1 MVLSHHKTQHSPEQQ
16 QVIDSWGEGMAVLA
30 GAGSGK
36 TTTLVSKCLHLLELH
51 PEARFA
57 AVSFTEKSASDL
69 RAKLSER
76 FTDLGQP
83 SAMSQHWVTTI
94 HGLCGAIIQE
104 FPQASG
110 FDAEDSVISQ
120 VDADVL
126 WEKALEGLWFD
137 DLAEEVR
144 LAFESLLDRESR
156 DSLSFLLKRSKDLSS
171 LGLMDALQ
179 SSHDPDSQALGVVSS
194 YVITRYERLKRK
206 QGFLDFSDL
215 ELGAYRALQNQEVR
229 SSFHQRFDLVLVDE
243 FQDTNPIQAQII
255 LAFAKPDLS
264 NLCVVGDPKQSI
276 YRFRDADVSVFEE
289 FCSRLPKQYS
299 LTWNFRSRPGI
310 IEFANQICAQA
321 FAVSQMRFDALTP
334 KRSIDEHTRPLVHL
348 EVRSPQD
355 LAFWILEQRK
365 RGLRLEDMALLVRK
379 IRGNESWFRALMSC
393 GIPVSIGSG
402 GLFWDDPRVRE
413 LVAFL
418 RWWVNP
424 NHSLSGGV
432 FLRSPWM
439 GIPDSVLDQ
448 WIRKDPTWR
457 DSFLSSSHP
466 VAQALTQY
474 LKTPV
479 RPGELLMALMVTD
492 EIEHEIWAPL
502 LGLWHRV
509 ENLSLR
515 GFDLF
520 EVVTEISRACDES
533 RREKEV
539 PTPRGMGQ
547 IPILTIHGSK
557 GLEFPHVILIDFP
570 ERPRQADMPL
580 LYWDRIEGAF
590 LGARD
595 EDGQRDRKHPLEI
608 KWRNLEKLKNL
619 AESKRLFYVALTRA
633 REQLILVTPQ
643 NDVRLPRET
652 PEAIHQ
658 AFLQDDW
665 RAWLECSNQLP
676 KPETVGFE
684 SRPLVGTEGSS
695 TQLLGNQSAENLSSL
710 SSTVLEKGARATHT
724 SHGMFIS
731 QASFEHMRA
740 RHSVTEWSLL
750 AHCPRAYEWRFIRPR
765 AKPQSV
771 VSDSTPDIFDQPG
784 LHLES
789 TQESILTLDQE
800 ITQKELGTRVH
811 QCLERG
817 EWEALEKLEKEV
829 GKERFLAE
837 PVLRWAKSSPWMKPR
852 QPDQGREVWTELSF
866 EVPLGHEVLVG
877 SIDRVI
883 REEVEGEVQY
893 SIIDFKVSEK
903 PRSIYSLKS
912 AYQTQMNL
920 YAKAIAAL
928 DPDVSQRQI
937 QAWIVNISS
946 QTVQIVSLEI
956 DLFAWKSLL
965 SKSLKIIA
973 GSEGD
978 PQPGSYCKMCEF
990 SEICPEFQ
998 VLESKN

>member
-229 SSFHQRFDLVLVDE
+229 ISFHQRFDLVLVDE

-402 GLFWDDPRVRE
+402 GLFWDDPRVRFFIGD
-413 LVAFL
+413 V
-418 RWWVNP
+418 R
-424 NHSLSGGV
+424 
-432 FLRSPWM
+432 
-439 GIPDSVLDQ
+439 D
-448 WIRKDPTWR
+448 KDR
-457 DSFLSSSHP
+457 L
-466 VAQALTQY
+466 
-474 LKTPV
+474 
-479 RPGELLMALMVTD
+479 
-492 EIEHEIWAPL
+492 
-502 LGLWHRV
+502 
-509 ENLSLR
+509 
-515 GFDLF
+515 
-520 EVVTEISRACDES
+520 SRALD
-533 RREKEV
+533 
-539 PTPRGMGQ
+539 G
-547 IPILTIHGSK
+547 
-557 GLEFPHVILIDFP
+557 IDF
-570 ERPRQADMPL
+570 A
-580 LYWDRIEGAF
+580 
-590 LGARD
+590 LGSVQD
-595 EDGQRDRKHPLEI
+595 VFE
-608 KWRNLEKLKNL
+608 N
-619 AESKRLFYVALTRA
+619 SLT
-633 REQLILVTPQ
+633 
-643 NDVRLPRET
+643 
-652 PEAIHQ
+652 
-658 AFLQDDW
+658 
-665 RAWLECSNQLP
+665 
-676 KPETVGFE
+676 
-684 SRPLVGTEGSS
+684 SS
-695 TQLLGNQSAENLSSL
+695 
-710 SSTVLEKGARATHT
+710 
-724 SHGMFIS
+724 
-731 QASFEHMRA
+731 
-740 RHSVTEWSLL
+740 
-750 AHCPRAYEWRFIRPR
+750 
-765 AKPQSV
+765 
-771 VSDSTPDIFDQPG
+771 
-784 LHLES
+784 
-789 TQESILTLDQE
+789 
-800 ITQKELGTRVH
+800 
-811 QCLERG
+811 
-817 EWEALEKLEKEV
+817 
-829 GKERFLAE
+829 
-837 PVLRWAKSSPWMKPR
+837 
-852 QPDQGREVWTELSF
+852 
-866 EVPLGHEVLVG
+866 
-877 SIDRVI
+877 
-883 REEVEGEVQY
+883 
-893 SIIDFKVSEK
+893 
-903 PRSIYSLKS
+903 
-912 AYQTQMNL
+912 
-920 YAKAIAAL
+920 
-928 DPDVSQRQI
+928 
-937 QAWIVNISS
+937 
-946 QTVQIVSLEI
+946 
-956 DLFAWKSLL
+956 
-965 SKSLKIIA
+965 
-973 GSEGD
+973 
-978 PQPGSYCKMCEF
+978 
-990 SEICPEFQ
+990 
-998 VLESKN
+998 